1 MKRRGG
7 KPEGESGRGIES
19 KREGECDW
27 RWGKEW
33 RVFSFFFS
41 PDKSDMTSQIT
52 PSSRNNFLSL
62 GEERPCP
69 SLPECVG
76 SAAFLMKEAFGML
89 ILGIN

>member
-1 MKRRGG
+1 MG
-7 KPEGESGRGIES
+7 KGLEG
-19 KREGECDW
+19 
-27 RWGKEW
+27 
-33 RVFSFFFS
+33 FFFFFS

-76 SAAFLMKEAFGML
+76 GAAFLMKEAFGML